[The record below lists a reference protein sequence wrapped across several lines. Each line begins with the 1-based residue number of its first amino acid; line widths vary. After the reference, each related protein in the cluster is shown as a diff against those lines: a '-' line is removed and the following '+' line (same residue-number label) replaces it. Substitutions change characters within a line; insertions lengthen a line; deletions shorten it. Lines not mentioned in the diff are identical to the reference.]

1 MNKKERRQRATME
14 RLEAKL
20 PKSLTIPLSQEQQD
34 IWREILHIRKNLGE
48 LSETDVAIGNLLY
61 PRFR

>member
-34 IWREILHIRKNLGE
+34 IWREILHIKKNLGE
-48 LSETDVAIGNLLY
+48 LSGIDIAIGNLLY